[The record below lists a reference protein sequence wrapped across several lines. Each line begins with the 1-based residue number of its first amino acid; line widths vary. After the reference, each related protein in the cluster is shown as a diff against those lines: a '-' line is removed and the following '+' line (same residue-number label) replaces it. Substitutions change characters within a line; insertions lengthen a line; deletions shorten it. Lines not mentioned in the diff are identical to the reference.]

1 MHRMRVRTAARLSLL
16 LPLAAAPAAAQ
27 EQGAELEEIVQEL
40 FITETAY
47 PQGQGEV
54 QLTVDSNLDTGYLGR
69 FTAEYGIT
77 DQLQV
82 MASTPILQDDDGST
96 SGEWSVGALYNL
108 LNTQALA
115 ASVEVEAEFSSSD
128 DVTVEPALIL
138 ARQLGP
144 TLQAH
149 GTLSAALA
157 DETEYFSGLGVMM
170 DAGMFSPTLELTA
183 SGQEHVRTT
192 IGLTPGIYLHLG
204 HHAEIGVAAPIRLQ
218 GDDLPELRALATV
231 EF

>member
-1 MHRMRVRTAARLSLL
+1 MRVRTVVQWSLL
-16 LPLAAAPAAAQ
+16 LPLAAFPAAAQ
-27 EQGAELEEIVQEL
+27 AQEEGLEEVVQEL
-40 FITETAY
+40 FITETVY

-54 QLTVDSNLDTGYLGR
+54 QLTVDSNLETGYLGR

-82 MASTPILQDDDGST
+82 MGSTPVVQDDDGST
-96 SGEWSVGALYNL
+96 NGEWSVGALYNL

-115 ASVEVEAEFSSSD
+115 ASVEVEAEFSSAD
-128 DVTVEPALIL
+128 DVVFEPALIA

-144 TLQAH
+144 MLQVH
-149 GTLSAALA
+149 GTVSAAFG
-157 DETEYFSGLGVMM
+157 DETEYFSGPGAMM

-183 SGQEHVRTT
+183 SGQEHLETT

-204 HHAEIGVAAPIRLQ
+204 HHAEIGAAAPIRLH
-218 GDDLPELRALATV
+218 GHDLPELRAIATL

>member
-1 MHRMRVRTAARLSLL
+1 MHRMRVRTAVQWSLL
-16 LPLAAAPAAAQ
+16 LSLVALPAAAHAQ
-27 EQGAELEEIVQEL
+27 EQELEEIVQEL
-40 FITETAY
+40 FITETVY
-47 PQGQGEV
+47 PQGAGEV
-54 QLTVDSNLDTGYLGR
+54 QLTVDSDLDTGFLGR

-77 DQLQV
+77 GQLQV
-82 MASTPILQDDDGST
+82 MASTPVVQDDDGST
-96 SGEWSVGALYNL
+96 NGEWSVGALYNL

-128 DVTVEPALIL
+128 DVTFEPALIL

-149 GTLSAALA
+149 GTLSAGLA

-170 DAGMFSPTLELTA
+170 DAGMFSPTVELTA
-183 SGQEHVRTT
+183 SGQEHLETT
-192 IGLTPGIYLHLG
+192 IGLTPGIDVHLG
-204 HHAEIGVAAPIRLQ
+204 HHAEIGAAAPIRLH
-218 GDDLPELRALATV
+218 GHDLPELRAIATL

>member
-1 MHRMRVRTAARLSLL
+1 MRVRTAVRWSLL

-27 EQGAELEEIVQEL
+27 AREDELDEIVQEL
-40 FITETAY
+40 FITETVY
-47 PQGQGEV
+47 PQGQGEA
-54 QLTVDSNLDTGYLGR
+54 QLTVNSNLDTGYLGP

-77 DQLQV
+77 SHLQV
-82 MASTPILQDDDGST
+82 MASTPVLRDDDGSA

-115 ASVEVEAEFSSSD
+115 ASVEVEAEFTSTE
-128 DVTVEPALIL
+128 DVTFEPALIA
-138 ARQLGP
+138 ARQLGM
-144 TLQAH
+144 LQVH
-149 GTLSAALA
+149 GTLSAAFG
-157 DETEYFSGLGVMM
+157 DETEYFSGLGTML

-183 SGQEHVRTT
+183 SGQEHVETT

-204 HHAEIGVAAPIRLQ
+204 HHAEIGAAAPIRLH
-218 GDDLPELRALATV
+218 GHDLPEVRAIATL